1 MIMKAVW
8 EKAKASLQDSIPAQS
23 YRMWI
28 EPIQYKHSSNQTL
41 HLVCP
46 NPFACR
52 RVEDQYCRVIADE
65 IERLSGQRVALRLA
79 AVEPAVRPRP
89 EPVIAVQQP
98 LPGMNVRAHSGR
110 YLRHDFTFEQFVVG
124 GNNDFAYSASLALA
138 ARPNG
143 SQNALFLMSKTG
155 MGKSHLS
162 QAIGHHV
169 LASFSDQRV
178 YYITAEDFTNEL
190 MRAFRK
196 DTLGSF
202 KQKYRNGCDI
212 LLLEDVH
219 YISGKEKTQIELT
232 YTLDSLMADGK
243 KVIFSSCYGP
253 SEIPRLCPE
262 LRSRLTS
269 GLVSC
274 IDPPDFKT
282 RLRIL
287 KRKNS
292 FHDTQVPMGLLHYL
306 AAELT
311 EDVRQLES
319 GLIGLATKSSLLGR
333 AADNE
338 LAESVVKT
346 ISSRRKKVTIEAIK
360 QLICREYGLSAKA
373 LVSKS
378 RKQKIVKPRQIA
390 MYLARIYT
398 DCPLQNIGRA
408 FNRYHATALH
418 AIHVVEKELKE
429 DTAIR
434 KQVELLR
441 KKVES
446 EKF

>member
-1 MIMKAVW
+1 MKAIW
-8 EKAKASLQDSIPAQS
+8 EKAKASLRNSLPAQS

-28 EPIQYKHSSNQTL
+28 EPIHYKHFSNQTL
-41 HLVCP
+41 HLVCT

-52 RVEDQYCRVIADE
+52 RVEDQYSRLIVDN
-65 IERLSGQRVALRLA
+65 IEGLCGQRLTLCLEA
-79 AVEPAVRPRP
+79 AEPVSRPRP

-110 YLRHDFTFEQFVVG
+110 YLRRDFTFEQFVVG

-143 SQNALFLMSKTG
+143 SQIALYLMSKTG

-169 LASFSDQRV
+169 LASYPDQRV

-212 LLLEDVH
+212 LLIEDVH
-219 YISGKEKTQIELT
+219 YLSGKEKTQVELT
-232 YTLDSLMADGK
+232 YTLDSLLADGK
-243 KVIFSSCYGP
+243 KVIFSSCYAPG
-253 SEIPRLCPE
+253 EIPRLCPE

-269 GLVSC
+269 GLISC

-287 KRKNS
+287 KKKD
-292 FHDTQVPMGLLHYL
+292 HLYATQVPLGILHYL

-319 GLIGLATKSSLLGR
+319 GLMGLATKSSLLGR
-333 AADNE
+333 AADND
-338 LAESVVKT
+338 LAESVVST
-346 ISSRRKKVTIEAIK
+346 IRLRRRKVTVEAIK
-360 QLICREYGLSAKA
+360 QLVSREYGLSAKA

-378 RKQKIVKPRQIA
+378 RKQNIVKPRQVA

-408 FNRYHATALH
+408 FNRYHATVLH
-418 AIHVVEKELKE
+418 AIHTVEKDIKQ

-441 KKVES
+441 EKVGS